1 MEPIINIAAAAVT
14 EKKAIDP
21 VLLNVNGLSD
31 VTDYFLICSGQ
42 TPIQVRAIADNLSD
56 RSTAAGVG
64 LPKKE
69 GYQDGRWILMDF
81 GSLVVHIMNQSE
93 RDFYALE
100 KLWRDAPRLPVEAEL
115 Q

>member
-1 MEPIINIAAAAVT
+1 MEQLLNLATAALS

-21 VLLNVNGLSD
+21 VLLNVSRLSD

-56 RSTAAGVG
+56 RVVAAGIG

-81 GSLVVHIMNQSE
+81 GALVVHIMNQSE

-100 KLWRDAPRLPVEAEL
+100 KLWHDAPRLPVDQEM